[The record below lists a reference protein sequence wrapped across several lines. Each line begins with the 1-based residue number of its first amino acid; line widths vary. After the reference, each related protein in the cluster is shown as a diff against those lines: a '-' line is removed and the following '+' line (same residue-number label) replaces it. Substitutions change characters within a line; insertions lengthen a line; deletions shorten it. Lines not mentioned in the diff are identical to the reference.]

1 MQNTITPV
9 AVPAVPA
16 APASY
21 TPTEVDGTAQVELFG
36 NVLARQLANS
46 VQLGEPNI
54 PDTGLSITSTTDN
67 ILTITPSNE
76 QPSEPQAPIPDGT
89 NALPS
94 DMLAALLPHNIAPQ
108 ISIRNTQSIQPETI
122 TDDNRAQSISTR
134 KMPLGYE
141 APDIAK
147 ATLKYDTSDTTLE
160 IMNSFDGNKSVT
172 PLIESQLSTQSLTQV
187 SAPQPNTAALATLQT
202 QTSSADNLN
211 VQTQLTVNTPL
222 VDGAWA
228 EEFSQKITW
237 MATQNGQSAELHLNP
252 PQLGPLDVL
261 IKVDGDQ
268 ATALFS
274 SPHAAVRDAI
284 EQALP
289 KLREMLADNGIML
302 GNASVSDQSA
312 REQQAKQT
320 DQQHKKEGWQAK
332 IDQSVFVSGTQ
343 AKSGHHHQ
351 GLVDTFA

>member
-9 AVPAVPA
+9 TSPA
-16 APASY
+16 APAY

-108 ISIRNTQSIQPETI
+108 ISIRNTQSIQPETV
-122 TDDNRAQSISTR
+122 TDNRAQSISSR
-134 KMPLGYE
+134 KKSLGYE
-141 APDIAK
+141 ALETAN
-147 ATLKYDTSDTTLE
+147 ATLKYDTSDTTLA

-228 EEFSQKITW
+228 DEFSQKITW

-332 IDQSVFVSGTQ
+332 VDQSVFVGSTQ
-343 AKSGHHHQ
+343 VKSGHHHQ

>member
-9 AVPAVPA
+9 AAPA
-16 APASY
+16 APAY
-21 TPTEVDGTAQVELFG
+21 TPTEVDGTAQAELFG

-54 PDTGLSITSTTDN
+54 PDTGLSITSAADN
-67 ILTITPSNE
+67 LLTITPSNE
-76 QPSEPQAPIPDGT
+76 QSTEPQTPIPDGT
-89 NALPS
+89 NALSS

-108 ISIRNTQSIQPETI
+108 ISIRGTQSIQPEAV

-134 KMPLGYE
+134 KMSLGYD
-141 APDIAK
+141 AADIAK
-147 ATLKYDTSDTTLE
+147 ATLKYGTPDTTLE
-160 IMNSFDGNKSVT
+160 IINSFDGNKSVT

-187 SAPQPNTAALATLQT
+187 NAPQPNTIALATLQT

-211 VQTQLTVNTPL
+211 VQTQFTVNTPL

-228 EEFSQKITW
+228 DEFSQKITW

-274 SPHAAVRDAI
+274 SPHAVVRDAI

-332 IDQSVFVSGTQ
+332 VDQSVFVGSTQ